1 VVLGALGP
9 TGLLVLAGVVAA
21 AGAVNGVAGFGF
33 ALVATTTLAT
43 LVDPATAVV
52 FVILPVVAVNVSLV
66 RELSVAEV
74 RQCGRR
80 FWPLLAAA
88 LVGTLVG
95 LAALGRLPADPLRVA
110 LGVLSLGFVASR
122 VVSLPGRRAVEE
134 RCFVETGP
142 AMAGVGFVSGLLF
155 GGTNVGVQLVAYLR
169 SCDLSHGTFVGVV
182 ALVFLGLN
190 GVRVGAAALLGL
202 YPSAALALA
211 SLAAAG
217 PALAGV
223 AVGARLRD
231 RIAARWRTRAVLGLL
246 VVVGLR
252 LVTAGL

>member
-1 VVLGALGP
+1 MGLGTLGP

-43 LVDPATAVV
+43 LVDPTTAVV
-52 FVILPVVAVNVSLV
+52 FVILPVVAVNGSLV
-66 RELSVAEV
+66 RELSAAEV

-110 LGVLSLGFVASR
+110 LGVLSVGFVAGR
-122 VVSLPGRRAVEE
+122 VAPLPGRRAVEE

-142 AMAGVGFVSGLLF
+142 AMAGVGLVSGLLF
-155 GGTNVGVQLVAYLR
+155 GGTNVGVQLIAYLR
-169 SCDLSHGTFVGVV
+169 SCDLPHRTFVGVV
-182 ALVFLGLN
+182 ALAFLGLN

-202 YPSAALALA
+202 YPSAAVALA
-211 SLAAAG
+211 SAAAAG

-223 AVGARLRD
+223 AVGKRLRS
-231 RIAARWRTRAVLGLL
+231 RVTERWRARAVLGLL
-246 VVVGLR
+246 LVVGVR

>member
-1 VVLGALGP
+1 MLDAVGP
-9 TGLLVLAGVVAA
+9 TGLLVLVGVVAA

-33 ALVATTTLAT
+33 ALVATTTLAA

-52 FVILPVVAVNVSLV
+52 FVILPVVAVNGSLV
-66 RELSVAEV
+66 RELSAAEV
-74 RQCGRR
+74 RRCGRR

-88 LVGTLVG
+88 LVGTLAG

-110 LGVLSLGFVASR
+110 LGVLSVGFVAGR
-122 VVSLPGRRAVEE
+122 VVPLPGRRAVEE
-134 RCFVETGP
+134 RCFVETAP

-182 ALVFLGLN
+182 ALAFLGLN
-190 GVRVGAAALLGL
+190 GVRVGAAAVLGL

-211 SLAAAG
+211 SAAAAG

-223 AVGARLRD
+223 AAGTRLRS
-231 RIAARWRTRAVLGLL
+231 RVPGRWRTRAVLGLL
-246 VVVGLR
+246 LVVGVR